1 MEVRYFGED
10 TSKVPFKFLVHAIS
24 PMMPKPLAWLVAAVI
39 RIMGKFGK
47 GLPPAHGMGFPGTET
62 VVGPEDIPAPAIA
75 RWAPLLEQLKDL
87 GFEPLKCAISKSVG
101 VKLNCSTTLLDD
113 SGTTVAILDWSR
125 MNAANGMEEIT
136 PLEFNSYRDDAP
148 DIVTGVT
155 RKIDVPM
162 AEMLQ
167 LDSVELISLENN
179 RPLAQRYQEHRDR
192 CQGKRVMQLN
202 YDSALQVV
210 KERAQQRFEGML
222 QWGYLRELM
231 PEEIDR
237 LRQADLTELKN
248 F

>member
-1 MEVRYFGED
+1 MEARYYSED
-10 TSKVPFKFLVHAIS
+10 TAKIPFKFLVHAIS
-24 PMMPKPLAWLVAAVI
+24 PMMPKPFAWITAGVI

-47 GLPPAHGMGFPGTET
+47 GLPPSHGTGFPDTEK
-62 VVGPEDIPAPAIA
+62 VVGPEDLPAPAIA

-87 GFEPLKCAISKSVG
+87 GFEPLKSEIAATVG
-101 VKLNCSTTLLDD
+101 VKLSCSTTLLDAP
-113 SGTTVAILDWSR
+113 GTTVASLVWTR

-136 PLEFNSYRDDAP
+136 PLELNSYRDDAP

-167 LDSVELISLENN
+167 LDSVEMISFDDT
-179 RPLAQRYQEHRDR
+179 RPLAQRYQEHQDR

-202 YDSALQVV
+202 HDTALRVIR
-210 KERAQQRFEGML
+210 ERAQQRFEGLMQQGL
-222 QWGYLRELM
+222 IRELR
-231 PEEIDR
+231 PEEIER
-237 LRQADLTELKN
+237 LRQVDLTELHK